1 MSNKLTDKQEAFV
14 QALLIPDTSQRS
26 AYKQAYNASNM
37 KDETID
43 NKASLLFKKE
53 KVRARYHELHDK
65 VVQMAEDKAIFTVEG
80 LLIDLK
86 ELIDRNKDADDRIS
100 LDGIKTGM
108 KYMGMLTDK
117 VEHSGEIAM
126 PAIKISK

>member
-53 KVRARYHELHDK
+53 KVRARYNELHDK
-65 VVQMAEDKAIFTVEG
+65 VVAITEKKAIFTAEG
-80 LLIDLK
+80 LLKSLS
-86 ELIDRNKDADDRIS
+86 ELIERNEGADDRVS

-108 KYMGMLTDK
+108 KYMGMLKDK
-117 VEHSGEIAM
+117 LELEVTKM